1 MWLWQYHHC
10 CDKCLRSILYD
21 YTNKTLWWE
30 SISVS
35 LVLSPLMVSRYWSK
49 HNVTLS
55 DSITHCLRSYHWPE
69 YCDQETMIP
78 WAPLCLCC
86 HQRLQCPLSQMM
98 VTTDSLQQFC
108 TIFAHVCTS
117 VASISGVQYA
127 AAAELVTAGESEGW
141 SRLTGSGRKINMKDA
156 GWTRLNYWEQFVS
169 EWDTSHISADAQ
181 LSPPVHVTS
190 VVSLHTCFNWF

>member
-1 MWLWQYHHC
+1 MIILLSDWSLIGQYQLRSLITEQCHCTLISWWWSVSWWLTSEHMWLWQYHHC
-10 CDKCLRSILYD
+10 CDKCLRSILCD

-117 VASISGVQYA
+117 VASISGVQY
-127 AAAELVTAGESEGW
+127 L
-141 SRLTGSGRKINMKDA
+141 
-156 GWTRLNYWEQFVS
+156 
-169 EWDTSHISADAQ
+169 Q
-181 LSPPVHVTS
+181 LQQS
-190 VVSLHTCFNWF
+190 